1 VSDVFSF
8 RILYFAAR
16 LLLALGVSCG
26 LLGIYLVYQAQTFLQ
41 DSMRTTGEV
50 VSYREVPDGDK
61 IRYRPRF
68 RFKTADGSIVA
79 VEGQLATTTERFAI
93 GARIPI
99 VYPVSNPQKAR
110 VALFVDNWL
119 GASVSLGVGV
129 LAFLAGIFIRKAAK
143 RDLDGKNA
151 GPAK

>member
-1 VSDVFSF
+1 MSDVLSY
-8 RILYFAAR
+8 RILYLAAR

-41 DSMRTTGEV
+41 DSARATGEV
-50 VSYREVPDGDK
+50 VSYREIRDGDS

-68 RFKTADGSIVA
+68 RFETADGSIVA

-93 GARIPI
+93 GEKIPI
-99 VYPVSNPQKAR
+99 VYPVANPQKAR
-110 VALFVDNWL
+110 VALFADNWL

-129 LAFLAGIFIRKAAK
+129 LAFLGGIFIRKAAK
-143 RDLDGKNA
+143 RDLDARNRE
-151 GPAK
+151 PAK